1 MPEVVSDRRIY
12 AVNNKSNMSG
22 KPAAVASQMFHPT
35 RLAALLGFATLAIA
49 IQGTS
54 VYATSLSGTWKGGG
68 QFTMSSGAKEKVRCR
83 VRYTKTVGTNYAM
96 NARCASASGHVEQAV
111 MLKRVGKDR
120 YSGSA
125 HNRKF
130 GVTVY
135 IGIRVSG
142 KKQSVV
148 VSGVQGRA
156 HLALQK
162 R

>member
-1 MPEVVSDRRIY
+1 MISLL
-12 AVNNKSNMSG
+12 NNRCAS
-22 KPAAVASQMFHPT
+22 VAILSRSFGPT
-35 RLAALLGFATLAIA
+35 QLAAAAGIATLAVA
-49 IQGTS
+49 IHATPVS
-54 VYATSLSGTWKGGG
+54 ATSLSGTWKGGG
-68 QFTMSSGAKEKVRCR
+68 HFTLSSGAKEKVRCR
-83 VRYTKTVGTNYAM
+83 VRYTKTEGTNYAM

-111 MLKRVGKDR
+111 MLKRVGKDQ

-135 IGIRVSG
+135 IGIRVMG
-142 KKQSVV
+142 KAQSVV

-156 HLALQK
+156 HLALRK